1 MVDTTRKIA
10 DLDFDFIPHPVS
22 GDIIPLKGTDAIKR
36 SLRNLMLTG
45 QYERLFQPNLGA
57 NLKQLL
63 FEPINPLTELSIQIA
78 IKDVINAFEPR
89 VQIVKLQVVVDPD
102 ENGYNVSL
110 VFAIDQLSD
119 FATADFFLERLR

>member
-78 IKDVINAFEPR
+78 IKDVIKAFEPR

>member
-22 GDIIPLKGTDAIKR
+22 GDIVPLRDAEAVKR

-45 QYERLFQPNLGA
+45 QYERFFQPNLGA

-78 IKDVINAFEPR
+78 IKDVIKAFEPR

>member
-22 GDIIPLKGTDAIKR
+22 GDIIPLKGADAIKR

-78 IKDVINAFEPR
+78 IKDVIKAFEPR